1 MPVTIVSFI
10 IVLGI
15 LIFVHEFGHFLAA
28 KAVGIR
34 VERFSL
40 GFPPRLVGKKIGDT
54 DYCISAIPFG
64 GYVKMAGMIDESL
77 DQEGI
82 RGEPWEF
89 MSKPLWARFLA
100 IFSGPLMNLLLAV
113 FVFGFLAY
121 WTGIGVPVGPVI
133 GEVQPGM
140 PADSAGF
147 RPGDRILQ
155 IDEHRVSSWSD
166 VTRWVHASPGRRL
179 MIVRQRDQ
187 AIDTVF
193 VTPMRD
199 VVQNVGL
206 IGIAPE
212 TRIQRVGPVRALT
225 SGASY
230 CWYLSKLLARSLVLM
245 ASGQVSWREGLGGPV
260 RIAQMAGESARR
272 GFSSFLA
279 FLGFIS
285 LNLGWIN
292 LLPVPALDGGH
303 LLLLAIEGVTRRPV
317 SNRVRLIV
325 QQIGMVLLIA
335 IMILA
340 VINDLLRIL

>member
-10 IVLGI
+10 IVLGV

-40 GFPPRLVGKKIGDT
+40 GFPPRLIGKKIGDT

-77 DQEGI
+77 DTDSI
-82 RGEPWEF
+82 KGEPWEF

-100 IFSGPLMNLLLAV
+100 IFSGPLMNLLLAIV
-113 FVFGFLAY
+113 VFGLLAY
-121 WTGIGVPVGPVI
+121 WAGVGVPVGPVV

-140 PADSAGF
+140 PAEKAGFQPGDHIVEIDGQRISSWEQLTRVIHASAGK
-147 RPGDRILQ
+147 PLTI
-155 IDEHRVSSWSD
+155 I
-166 VTRWVHASPGRRL
+166 
-179 MIVRQRDQ
+179 RQRNGN
-187 AIDTVF
+187 IDTVS
-193 VTPMRD
+193 VTPVKD
-199 VVQNVGL
+199 AVQGIGL
-206 IGIAPE
+206 IGIAPQMRTE
-212 TRIQRVGPVRALT
+212 RVGPLRALA

-230 CWYLSKLLARSLVLM
+230 CWYLSKLLGRSLALM
-245 ASGQVSWREGLGGPV
+245 ATGQVSWREGLGGPV

-303 LLLLAIEGVTRRPV
+303 LVLLLIEGVSRRPV
-317 SNRVRLIV
+317 SNKVRVIV
-325 QQIGMVLLIA
+325 QQIGMALLIA

-340 VINDLLRIL
+340 VINDLIRIL